1 MRVSASTDRATGIIE
16 KEFVMKVLCLSTA
29 LVLSAA
35 GAAHAVSIS
44 GSAVGAWGPIDAT
57 KGFEVSN
64 QDAGGTAD
72 VTWGVEWNSTHDATN
87 SQWVQT
93 YVDTT
98 LANTGPD
105 SSFWRFDGAG
115 SDGAPGWSAAL
126 GDAFSIGT
134 FTYRNGTSYAISHDF
149 KGATLGL
156 EIFLGSSILD
166 FAYQFEVTTTTN
178 EGQSAPADAD
188 ITAVA
193 SPPVVRFFEMG
204 GQRFR
209 FDLLGLQQNGENGY
223 VNELVVFESWTGAEP
238 VSADIY
244 ARITTAPIPLPATLP
259 LLLGAI
265 GGMVAFGRRK
275 SRLG

>member
-1 MRVSASTDRATGIIE
+1 
-16 KEFVMKVLCLSTA
+16 MKVLCLSTA

-35 GAAHAVSIS
+35 GAAHAASLS

-64 QDAGGTAD
+64 QDKGGTAD
-72 VTWGVEWNSTHDATN
+72 VTWGVEWQNGHNTDEAG
-87 SQWVQT
+87 WIDT
-93 YVDTT
+93 YVANT
-98 LANTGPD
+98 LATSGPD
-105 SSFWRFDGAG
+105 SSYWRFDGVG
-115 SDGAPGWSAAL
+115 SDGGPGWNVSL
-126 GDAFSIGT
+126 NDAFSIGT

-166 FAYQFEVTTTTN
+166 FDYQFEVTATTN

-193 SPPVVRFFEMG
+193 SPPVVRFFEMD
-204 GQRFR
+204 GQRYR
-209 FDLLGLQQNGENGY
+209 FDLLGLGTAGAGSVTYTND
-223 VNELVVFESWTGAEP
+223 LIVFESWTGAQP

-275 SRLG
+275 ARAT